1 MSMYVRESICLPGL
15 SAAARVAAAGAESA
29 IDSHCP
35 LVGIIW
41 SLFLCIPSDCV
52 QDKWATDSSSL
63 RTDKFPMCIDALPN
77 RQCQKCVSIYN
88 RWFTT
93 PKNSME
99 ERDASDDHTRSSSK
113 RPFLSFQLIP
123 RNSTQ

>member
-52 QDKWATDSSSL
+52 KINGRQILLPCAHTNFPCVSMHCPTDSVKSVSPSIIDGSL
-63 RTDKFPMCIDALPN
+63 L
-77 RQCQKCVSIYN
+77 QKI
-88 RWFTT
+88 RW
-93 PKNSME
+93 KK
-99 ERDASDDHTRSSSK
+99 HK
-113 RPFLSFQLIP
+113 VFQTFFC
-123 RNSTQ
+123 RFN